1 MIKIILFD
9 EYGEYEINLPTD
21 DASDVELDDVSML
34 DYEKAICM
42 IATRFLDIQSVNQTL
57 GTLC

>member
-21 DASDVELDDVSML
+21 DASEVELDDVSML

-42 IATRFLDIQSVNQTL
+42 IATRFFCVDD
-57 GTLC
+57 CEE